1 MGSTWWYQT
10 GVTLTV
16 LTSPPGRV
24 VGLDGN
30 EVGISDSG
38 GKFVLERA
46 PRKNHTLSA
55 VHEGYQSQAL
65 TEPIGPFAFNAKV
78 PLIMQQQTY
87 RMTAQ
92 TRPPSSNVYVDDK
105 LAGKSDVI
113 ALVIG
118 IAGIAIIIPIG
129 GLLLAHDDLKENA
142 AATLGVVLLL
152 GDTSLSWWAADRIW
166 EWADLELPL
175 WINRH
180 REMDR
185 LRRTQE
191 RRQGRQQRS
200 RQKLFNEKCVRQK

>member
-55 VHEGYQSQAL
+55 AHEGYQSQAL

-142 AATLGVVLLL
+142 AATLGVVLLNL
-152 GDTSLSWWAADRIW
+152 GMGRPRVAALDKPTSRDGPVEANAGTQTGSPAAI
-166 EWADLELPL
+166 EAK
-175 WINRH
+175 II
-180 REMDR
+180 
-185 LRRTQE
+185 
-191 RRQGRQQRS
+191 
-200 RQKLFNEKCVRQK
+200 